1 MSRVDQGEG
10 VRVLCIDNYDSFVYT
25 IVGYLTRLGAQVD
38 VRRNDDVPLADVRE
52 GAYAGVLVSPGPSSP
67 DQAGSSIEAID
78 LCAQQAIP
86 LLGVCLGHQALGQW
100 AGARIVHAPELMHGK
115 TSSITHIG
123 EGVFEGLP
131 SPLTV
136 TRYHSL
142 TIDPDTVPD
151 TLQVTA
157 TTDSGIIMGVRHR
170 VAPFE
175 GVQFHPEA
183 VMTEHGYSM
192 LGRWLERVGVPGA
205 YAQAQGFSPQLAR

>member
-1 MSRVDQGEG
+1 
-10 VRVLCIDNYDSFVYT
+10 
-25 IVGYLTRLGAQVD
+25 
-38 VRRNDDVPLADVRE
+38 
-52 GAYAGVLVSPGPSSP
+52 
-67 DQAGSSIEAID
+67 
-78 LCAQQAIP
+78 
-86 LLGVCLGHQALGQW
+86 
-100 AGARIVHAPELMHGK
+100 MHGK

-183 VMTEHGYSM
+183 AAGPHDGEHLFDRFVALMEEY
-192 LGRWLERVGVPGA
+192 R
-205 YAQAQGFSPQLAR
+205 AQTN